1 MIMNKILTFGIALC
15 MVAVTNAQWG
25 KKIKGNGNI
34 VTIERSTDN
43 YDAISVSGW
52 FDVMLVD
59 GTEGKLSIEGE
70 ENLLEYI
77 ITEVKDG
84 KLVVKV
90 KKGYN
95 LQPSSWK
102 KDGGIK
108 VTVPVESVSVLS
120 LSGSGDIVGKKTIV
134 SSEFSTSMSGSGN
147 IALDLECTTI
157 TASMSG
163 SGDINLSGTTE
174 VFEAQISGSGD
185 IRAYELIADIVDAR
199 VSGSADIKV
208 TANEM
213 LTARV
218 SGSGDILYRGDP
230 KKVDSKSSG
239 SGDITKG

>member
-1 MIMNKILTFGIALC
+1 

-77 ITEVKDG
+77 KTEVKDG
-84 KLVVKV
+84 KLVIKV

-102 KDGGIK
+102 KDGVIK
-108 VTVPVESVSVLS
+108 VTVPVESLSALS
-120 LSGSGDIVGKKTIV
+120 LSGSGDIVGKKTI
-134 SSEFSTSMSGSGN
+134 SASEFSTSMSGSGD
-147 IALDLECTTI
+147 ITLDLECKTI

-185 IRAYELIADIVDAR
+185 IRAYDLIADNVDAR

-218 SGSGDILYRGDP
+218 SGSGDIHYKGDP
-230 KKVDSKSSG
+230 KKIDSKSSG

>member
-1 MIMNKILTFGIALC
+1 MNKILTFGIALC
-15 MVAVTNAQWG
+15 MVTVTNAQWG

-77 ITEVKDG
+77 KTEVKDG
-84 KLVVKV
+84 KLVIKV

-102 KDGGIK
+102 KEGVIK
-108 VTVPVESVSVLS
+108 VTVPVESLSALS
-120 LSGSGDIVGKKTIV
+120 LSGSGDIVGKKTI
-134 SSEFSTSMSGSGN
+134 SASEFSTSMSGSGD
-147 IALDLECTTI
+147 ITLDLECKTI

-185 IRAYELIADIVDAR
+185 IRAYDLIADNVDAR

-218 SGSGDILYRGDP
+218 SGSGDIHYKGDP
-230 KKVDSKSSG
+230 KKIDSKSSG

>member
-1 MIMNKILTFGIALC
+1 MNRILTLGIALC

-25 KKIKGNGNI
+25 KKIKGNGNVI
-34 VTIERSTDN
+34 TMERSTDD
-43 YDAISVSGW
+43 YDAIAVSGW
-52 FDVMLVD
+52 FDVTLVD
-59 GTEGKLSIEGE
+59 GKEGKLSIEGE

-77 ITEVKDG
+77 KTEVKDG

-102 KDGGIK
+102 KEGGIN
-108 VTVPVESVSVLS
+108 VTIPVESVSEVS
-120 LSGSGDIVGKKTIV
+120 LSGSGDIVGKNTI
-134 SSEFSTSMSGSGN
+134 STSEFTTNMSGSGD
-147 IALDLECTTI
+147 ITLDLECKTV

-174 VFEAQISGSGD
+174 VFEVQISGSGD
-185 IRAYELIADIVDAR
+185 IRAYELIADNVDAR
-199 VSGSADIKV
+199 ISGSADIKV

-218 SGSGDILYRGDP
+218 SGSGDIHYRGNP
-230 KKVDSKSSG
+230 KKIDSKSSG